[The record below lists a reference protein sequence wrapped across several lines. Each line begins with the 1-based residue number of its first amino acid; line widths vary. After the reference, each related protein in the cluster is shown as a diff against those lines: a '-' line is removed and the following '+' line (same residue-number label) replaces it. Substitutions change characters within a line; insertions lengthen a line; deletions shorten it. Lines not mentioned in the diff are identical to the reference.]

1 MDDLLEQLAA
11 PFPPEKI
18 SWRVGSTTT
27 DKSKG
32 MILAYLTARDVMQR
46 LDDVVGAD
54 KWEDYYSET
63 ASGRVIC
70 SLTLTI
76 GDAKFG
82 VTKSDGAGDTGFEG
96 AKGAISDAFK
106 RAAVKWGIGRYL
118 YDVKAPWV
126 PLENGYLPKGFNGN
140 QYLKDYKSLDY
151 MKVVRDNWSSI
162 DFIKLNLVEKPDAAL
177 EAWRELG
184 EDTMRALWRAPS
196 KGGVFETSERSGI
209 DEASAAD
216 FKRRKDAGEIPEYK
230 GTEK

>member
-1 MDDLLEQLAA
+1 MEDVLEQLAA

-18 SWRVGSTTT
+18 SWRVGSTTK
-27 DKSKG
+27 DKAKG

-54 KWEDYYSET
+54 QWEDRYEET
-63 ASGRVIC
+63 PSGRILC
-70 SLTLTI
+70 LLTI
-76 GDAKFG
+76 HG
-82 VTKSDGAGDTGFEG
+82 VKAEWGITKSDGAGDTGFEG

-118 YDVKAPWV
+118 YDIKAPWV
-126 PLENGYLPKGFNGN
+126 PLENGYLPKNFNGT
-140 QYLKDYKSLDY
+140 QYLKDYKPLDY
-151 MKVVRDNWSSI
+151 MKVVRDNWASI
-162 DFIKLNLVEKPDAAL
+162 DFIKLNLEAKPDAAL

-184 EDTMRALWRAPS
+184 EDVMRALWRAPS
-196 KGGVFETSERSGI
+196 KGGVFETAERSGI

-216 FKRRKDAGEIPEYK
+216 FARRKAAGEIPEYK